1 MLNPTLPLLFRSA
14 HNCMPAVTTELNFT
28 TEHVLQFMIQTGR
41 FRDTNGTISEAR
53 VQAAKAYLKT
63 DWETLRYERWAC
75 PGFDPEKPFLEES
88 NPGWKTD
95 PDITSKLGKYLELRN
110 AMEDQVATFK
120 SGPKDEYLH
129 GENALLMCQRVDLWC
144 AGPKEVEAA
153 VRHLGNLGKLLNDY
167 EPDYPD
173 FIKEFYPGVADL

>member
-1 MLNPTLPLLFRSA
+1 
-14 HNCMPAVTTELNFT
+14 MPAVTTELNFT
-28 TEHVLQFMIQTGR
+28 TEHVLKFMIQTGR

-53 VQAAKAYLKT
+53 VQAAKAYLNT

-95 PDITSKLGKYLELRN
+95 PDITAKLGKYLELRT

-120 SGPKDEYLH
+120 SGPNDEYLH

-144 AGPKEVEAA
+144 AGSKEVEAA
-153 VRHLGNLGKLLNDY
+153 VRHLGNLGKLFNDY